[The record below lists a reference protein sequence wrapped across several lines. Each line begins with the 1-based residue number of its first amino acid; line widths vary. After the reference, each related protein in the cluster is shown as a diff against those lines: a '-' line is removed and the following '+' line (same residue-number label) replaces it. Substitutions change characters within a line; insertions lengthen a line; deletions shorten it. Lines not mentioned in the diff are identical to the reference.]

1 MKSRYSSRIGGGAE
15 IVMLAREWVAVSDQR
30 TGFGWLAAQLW
41 GVRVL
46 IASAVFVG
54 FMVWLAGL
62 HLGWVSFTVLLL
74 VIAGL
79 LRSER
84 RMVETGRTM
93 AVGTSSVPVPDMPPA
108 DPQQDELAAI
118 AAVLGALDAPAILLS
133 SRETIKLQNRAAEAI
148 FGVIPRDSDLAGR
161 IRAPGILDMVREAIA
176 TGQPRETEHA
186 ERLPSETVYVVRVAP
201 LAEKTGEPLWLLTF
215 RDVSQARRI
224 DRMRSDFVA
233 NASHELRTP
242 LASLRGF
249 IETLQGPAKNDVKA
263 HERFLGIMHEQ
274 ATRMS
279 RLVDD
284 LLSLSRLEL
293 RSNLAP
299 DQTVDLVPLI
309 AHVRDSLQP
318 LAGDLGVEVVLDL
331 PKHPVVVNGDRD
343 ELVEVLENLIENAC
357 KYGQEG
363 KRVDVALTGGGET
376 PVELSVTDYGPGI
389 PPEHVPRITERF
401 YRVNVEASRS
411 KKGTGLGLA
420 IVKHILARHRARLV
434 VKSELGK
441 GTVFTVRF

>member
-1 MKSRYSSRIGGGAE
+1 
-15 IVMLAREWVAVSDQR
+15 MLAREWVAVADRR
-30 TGFGWLAAQLW
+30 TGLGWLAAQLW
-41 GVRVL
+41 GERVL
-46 IASAVFVG
+46 VASALFVG
-54 FMVWLAGL
+54 FMMRLAGL
-62 HLGWVSFTVLLL
+62 HLGWVSFAVLLL
-74 VIAGL
+74 VVAGL
-79 LRSER
+79 MRTER
-84 RMVETGRTM
+84 RPAETVRVVT
-93 AVGTSSVPVPDMPPA
+93 VPAPPS
-108 DPQQDELAAI
+108 DDLAAV
-118 AAVLGALDAPAILLS
+118 AAVLGALDAPALLLS
-133 SRETIKLQNRAAEAI
+133 AGEAVKLQNRAAEAL
-148 FGVIPRDSDLAGR
+148 FGPIPPGSDLAGR

-176 TGQPRETEHA
+176 SGQPRESEHA
-186 ERLPSETVYVVRVAP
+186 ERLPAETAYVVRIAP
-201 LAEKTGEPLWLLTF
+201 LAGPASEPLWLLTF

-224 DRMRSDFVA
+224 ERMRSDFVA

-249 IETLQGPAKNDVKA
+249 IETLQGPARGDPEA
-263 HERFLGIMHEQ
+263 HRRFLAIMHEQ

-299 DQTVDLVPLI
+299 DQSVDLAPLLV
-309 AHVRDSLQP
+309 HVRDSLQP
-318 LAGDLGVEVVLDL
+318 LAGDLGVEIALDL
-331 PKHPVVVNGDRD
+331 PDRPVVVAGDRD
-343 ELVEVLENLIENAC
+343 ELVEVFENLIENAC
-357 KYGQEG
+357 KYGQDG
-363 KRVDVALTGGGET
+363 GRVDVALSGGDGA

-420 IVKHILARHRARLV
+420 IAKHILTRHKARLV

-441 GTVFTVRF
+441 GTVFTVKF

>member
-1 MKSRYSSRIGGGAE
+1 
-15 IVMLAREWVAVSDQR
+15 MLAREWAAVTDQR
-30 TGFGWLAAQLW
+30 TVFGWLAAQLW
-41 GVRVL
+41 GERVL

-54 FMVWLAGL
+54 FMMWLSGM
-62 HLGWVSFTVLLL
+62 HLGWASFAVLLL

-79 LRSER
+79 LRVER
-84 RMVETGRTM
+84 RAAEAEQR
-93 AVGTSSVPVPDMPPA
+93 AAVPVAAAPAEPDRAAEERM
-108 DPQQDELAAI
+108 AI
-118 AAVLGALDAPAILLS
+118 AAVLGALDAPALLLS
-133 SRETIKLQNRAAEAI
+133 ASEAVLLQNRAAEAV
-148 FGVIPRDSDLAGR
+148 FGPIPRNGDLAGR

-176 TGQPRETEHA
+176 SGQPRETEHA
-186 ERLPSETVYVVRVAP
+186 ERLPSETVHVVRIAP
-201 LAEKTGEPLWLLTF
+201 LADRRGEPLWLLTF

-224 DRMRSDFVA
+224 ERMRSDFVA

-249 IETLQGPAKNDVKA
+249 IETLQGPAKNDLKA
-263 HERFLGIMHEQ
+263 HERFLAIMHEQ

-299 DQTVDLVPLI
+299 DQTVDLVPLLG
-309 AHVRDSLQP
+309 HVRDSLQP
-318 LAGDLGVEVVLDL
+318 LAGDLGVEVALHL
-331 PKHPVVVNGDRD
+331 PDSPVTVNGDRD
-343 ELVEVLENLIENAC
+343 ELVQVFENLIENAC

-363 KRVDVALTGGGET
+363 KRVDVVLTGGGEA

-411 KKGTGLGLA
+411 RKGTGLGLA
-420 IVKHILARHRARLV
+420 IVKHILTRHKARLV

>member
-1 MKSRYSSRIGGGAE
+1 
-15 IVMLAREWVAVSDQR
+15 MLAREWVAVADRR
-30 TGFGWLAAQLW
+30 TGFGWLTAQLW
-41 GVRVL
+41 DERVL

-54 FMVWLAGL
+54 FMMWLAGL
-62 HLGWVSFTVLLL
+62 HLGWVSFAVLLL
-74 VIAGL
+74 IIAGL
-79 LRSER
+79 MRMER
-84 RMVETGRTM
+84 RME
-93 AVGTSSVPVPDMPPA
+93 AVAVKAAPAPAVPVAPVAIAED
-108 DPQQDELAAI
+108 DDLAAV
-118 AAVLGALDAPAILLS
+118 AAVLGALDAPALLLS
-133 SRETIKLQNRAAEAI
+133 EHEAVKLQNRAAEAI
-148 FGVIPRDSDLAGR
+148 FGPIPQGSDLAGR
-161 IRAPGILDMVREAIA
+161 IRAPGILDMVREAIRS
-176 TGQPRETEHA
+176 GQPRETEHA
-186 ERLPSETVYVVRVAP
+186 ERLPSETVYVVRIAP
-201 LAEKTGEPLWLLTF
+201 LAGRTAEPLWLLTF
-215 RDVSQARRI
+215 RDVSHARRI
-224 DRMRSDFVA
+224 ERMRSDFVA

-263 HERFLGIMHEQ
+263 HDRFLGIMHEQ

-299 DQTVDLVPLI
+299 DQSIDLTPLLG
-309 AHVRDSLQP
+309 HVRDSLQP
-318 LAGDLGVEVVLDL
+318 LAADLGVDIVLDV
-331 PKHPVVVNGDRD
+331 PDRPVVVAGDRD
-343 ELVEVLENLIENAC
+343 ELVEVFENLIENAC

-363 KRVDVALTGGGET
+363 RRVDVALTGGGDE
-376 PVELSVTDYGPGI
+376 PVELSVTDYGAGI

-420 IVKHILARHRARLV
+420 IVKHILTRHKARLV

-441 GTVFTVRF
+441 GTVFTVKF

>member
-1 MKSRYSSRIGGGAE
+1 
-15 IVMLAREWVAVSDQR
+15 MLAREWVAVTDQR
-30 TGFGWLAAQLW
+30 TGLGWLAAQLW
-41 GVRVL
+41 GERVL
-46 IASAVFVG
+46 IASAIFVG
-54 FMVWLAGL
+54 FMMWLAGL
-62 HLGWVSFTVLLL
+62 HLGWVSFAVLLL

-79 LRSER
+79 LRTER
-84 RMVETGRTM
+84 RAAAGAGGR
-93 AVGTSSVPVPDMPPA
+93 AAAAAAPAAPVASDTPPV
-108 DPQQDELAAI
+108 DDLSAI
-118 AAVLGALDAPAILLS
+118 AAILGALATPALLLS
-133 SRETIKLQNRAAEAI
+133 ARETVKLQNRAAETI
-148 FGVIPRDSDLAGR
+148 FGVIPRGSDLAGR
-161 IRAPGILDMVREAIA
+161 IRAPGILDMVRDAIA
-176 TGQPRETEHA
+176 SGRPRETEHA
-186 ERLPSETVYVVRVAP
+186 ERLPSETVYVVRIAP
-201 LAEKTGEPLWLLTF
+201 LAAHAGEPLWLLTF

-224 DRMRSDFVA
+224 ERMRSDFVA

-249 IETLQGPAKNDVKA
+249 IETLQGPAKSDLKA
-263 HERFLGIMHEQ
+263 HERFLAIMHEQ

-293 RSNLAP
+293 RSNLP
-299 DQTVDLVPLI
+299 LDKTVDLVPLI

-318 LAGDLGVEVVLDL
+318 LAGDLGVEIVLDL
-331 PKHPVVVNGDRD
+331 PKHPVTVHGDRD
-343 ELVEVLENLIENAC
+343 ELVEVFENLVENAC

-363 KRVDVALTGGGET
+363 KRVDVVLSGGAEDA

-420 IVKHILARHRARLV
+420 IVKHILTRHKARLV

-441 GTVFTVRF
+441 GTVFTVKF

>member
-1 MKSRYSSRIGGGAE
+1 
-15 IVMLAREWVAVSDQR
+15 MLAREWVAVTDQR
-30 TGFGWLAAQLW
+30 TVFGWLAAQLW
-41 GVRVL
+41 GERVL

-54 FMVWLAGL
+54 FMMWLSGT
-62 HLGWVSFTVLLL
+62 HLGWASFAVLLL

-79 LRSER
+79 LRVER
-84 RMVETGRTM
+84 RAAEVEQQRAAAM
-93 AVGTSSVPVPDMPPA
+93 PASVPAAEPDRPA
-108 DPQQDELAAI
+108 EDLAAI
-118 AAVLGALDAPAILLS
+118 AAVLGALDAPALLLS
-133 SRETIKLQNRAAEAI
+133 SSEAVRLQNRAAEAV
-148 FGVIPRDSDLAGR
+148 FGVIPRNGDLAGR

-176 TGQPRETEHA
+176 AGQPRETEHA
-186 ERLPSETVYVVRVAP
+186 ERLPSETVYVVRIAP
-201 LAEKTGEPLWLLTF
+201 LADRRGEPLWLLTF

-224 DRMRSDFVA
+224 ERMRSDFVA

-249 IETLQGPAKNDVKA
+249 IETLQGPARNDLKA
-263 HERFLGIMHEQ
+263 RERFLAIMHEQ

-299 DQTVDLVPLI
+299 DHTVDLVPLLG
-309 AHVRDSLQP
+309 HVRDSLQP

-331 PKHPVVVNGDRD
+331 PDRPVTVNGDRD
-343 ELVEVLENLIENAC
+343 ELVEVFENLIENAC

-363 KRVDVALTGGGET
+363 RRVDVVLSGGGDV

-420 IVKHILARHRARLV
+420 IVKHILTRHKARLV

-441 GTVFTVRF
+441 GTVFTVKF

>member
-1 MKSRYSSRIGGGAE
+1 
-15 IVMLAREWVAVSDQR
+15 MLAREWAAVTDQR
-30 TGFGWLAAQLW
+30 TVFGWLAAQLW
-41 GVRVL
+41 GERVL

-54 FMVWLAGL
+54 FMMWLSGM
-62 HLGWVSFTVLLL
+62 HLGWASFAVLLL

-79 LRSER
+79 LRVER
-84 RMVETGRTM
+84 RAAEAEQR
-93 AVGTSSVPVPDMPPA
+93 AAVPVAAAPAEPDRAAEERM
-108 DPQQDELAAI
+108 AI
-118 AAVLGALDAPAILLS
+118 AAVLGALDAPALLLS
-133 SRETIKLQNRAAEAI
+133 SSEAVLLQNRAAEAV
-148 FGVIPRDSDLAGR
+148 FGPIPRNGDLAGR

-176 TGQPRETEHA
+176 SGQPRETEHA
-186 ERLPSETVYVVRVAP
+186 ERLPSETVHVVRIAP
-201 LAEKTGEPLWLLTF
+201 LADRRGEPLWLLTF

-224 DRMRSDFVA
+224 ERMRSDFVA

-249 IETLQGPAKNDVKA
+249 IETLQGPAKNDLKA
-263 HERFLGIMHEQ
+263 HERFLAIMDEQ

-299 DQTVDLVPLI
+299 DQTVDLVPLLG
-309 AHVRDSLQP
+309 HVRDSLQP
-318 LAGDLGVEVVLDL
+318 LAGDLGVEVALHL
-331 PKHPVVVNGDRD
+331 PDRPVTVNGDRD
-343 ELVEVLENLIENAC
+343 ELVQVFENLIENAC

-363 KRVDVALTGGGET
+363 KRVDVVLTGGGEA

-411 KKGTGLGLA
+411 RKGTGLGLA
-420 IVKHILARHRARLV
+420 IVKHILTRHKARLV

-441 GTVFTVRF
+441 GTVFTVKF

>member
-1 MKSRYSSRIGGGAE
+1 
-15 IVMLAREWVAVSDQR
+15 MLAREWVAVSDQR

-54 FMVWLAGL
+54 FMIWLAGL

-79 LRSER
+79 LRTDR

-93 AVGTSSVPVPDMPPA
+93 AAGPSVVAVPETSPV
-108 DPQQDELAAI
+108 DPHRQELAAV

-133 SRETIKLQNRAAEAI
+133 SRETIRLQNRAAEAI
-148 FGVIPRDSDLAGR
+148 FGAIPPGSDLAGR
-161 IRAPGILDMVREAIA
+161 IRAPGILDMVRDAIA
-176 TGQPRETEHA
+176 AGQPRETEHA
-186 ERLPSETVYVVRVAP
+186 ERLPSETVYIVRVAP
-201 LAEKTGEPLWLLTF
+201 LAETTGEPLWLLTF

-224 DRMRSDFVA
+224 DRMRSDFIA

-263 HERFLGIMHEQ
+263 HERFLAIMHEQ

-293 RSNLAP
+293 RSNLTP
-299 DQTVDLVPLI
+299 DQTVDLVPLV
-309 AHVRDSLQP
+309 AHVSDSLQP
-318 LAGDLGVEVVLDL
+318 LAGDLGVEIALQL
-331 PKHPVVVNGDRD
+331 PDHPVTVNGDRD

-363 KRVDVALTGGGET
+363 KRVDVALSGGGNA

-420 IVKHILARHRARLV
+420 IVKHILTRHRARLT
-434 VKSELGK
+434 VKSEVGK

>member
-1 MKSRYSSRIGGGAE
+1 
-15 IVMLAREWVAVSDQR
+15 MLAREWAAVTDQR
-30 TGFGWLAAQLW
+30 TVFGWLAAQLW
-41 GVRVL
+41 GERVL

-54 FMVWLAGL
+54 FMMWLSGM
-62 HLGWVSFTVLLL
+62 HLGWASFAVLLL

-79 LRSER
+79 LRVER
-84 RMVETGRTM
+84 RAAEAEQR
-93 AVGTSSVPVPDMPPA
+93 AAVPVAVAPAEPDRA
-108 DPQQDELAAI
+108 AEERAAI
-118 AAVLGALDAPAILLS
+118 AAVLGALDAPALLLS
-133 SRETIKLQNRAAEAI
+133 ASEAVLLQNRAAEAV
-148 FGVIPRDSDLAGR
+148 FGPIPRNGDLAGR

-176 TGQPRETEHA
+176 SGQPRETEHA
-186 ERLPSETVYVVRVAP
+186 ERLPSETVHVVRIAP
-201 LAEKTGEPLWLLTF
+201 LADRRGEPLWLLTF

-224 DRMRSDFVA
+224 ERMRSDFVA

-249 IETLQGPAKNDVKA
+249 IETLQGPAKNDLKA
-263 HERFLGIMHEQ
+263 HERFLAIMHEQ

-299 DQTVDLVPLI
+299 DQTVDLVPLLG
-309 AHVRDSLQP
+309 HVRDSLQP
-318 LAGDLGVEVVLDL
+318 LAGDLGVEVALHL
-331 PKHPVVVNGDRD
+331 PDRPVTVNGDRD
-343 ELVEVLENLIENAC
+343 ELVQVFENLIENAC

-363 KRVDVALTGGGET
+363 KRVDVVLTGGGEA

-411 KKGTGLGLA
+411 RKGTGLGLA
-420 IVKHILARHRARLV
+420 IVKHILTRHKARLV

-441 GTVFTVRF
+441 GTVFTVKF

>member
-1 MKSRYSSRIGGGAE
+1 VE
-15 IVMLAREWVAVSDQR
+15 
-30 TGFGWLAAQLW
+30 
-41 GVRVL
+41 
-46 IASAVFVG
+46 
-54 FMVWLAGL
+54 
-62 HLGWVSFTVLLL
+62 
-74 VIAGL
+74 
-79 LRSER
+79 ER
-84 RMVETGRTM
+84 
-93 AVGTSSVPVPDMPPA
+93 
-108 DPQQDELAAI
+108 AAI
-118 AAVLGALDAPAILLS
+118 AAVLGALDAPALLLS
-133 SRETIKLQNRAAEAI
+133 ASEAVLLQNRAAEAV
-148 FGVIPRDSDLAGR
+148 FGPIPRNGDLAGR

-176 TGQPRETEHA
+176 SGQPRETEHA
-186 ERLPSETVYVVRVAP
+186 ERLPSETVHVVRIAP
-201 LAEKTGEPLWLLTF
+201 LADRRGEPLWLLTF

-224 DRMRSDFVA
+224 ERMRSDFVA

-249 IETLQGPAKNDVKA
+249 IETLQGPAKNDLKA
-263 HERFLGIMHEQ
+263 HERFLAIMHEQ

-299 DQTVDLVPLI
+299 DQTVDLVPLLG
-309 AHVRDSLQP
+309 HVRDSLQP
-318 LAGDLGVEVVLDL
+318 LAGDLGVEVALHL
-331 PKHPVVVNGDRD
+331 PDRPVTVNGDRD
-343 ELVEVLENLIENAC
+343 ELVQVFENLIENAC

-363 KRVDVALTGGGET
+363 KRVDVVLTGGGEA

-411 KKGTGLGLA
+411 RKGTGLGLA
-420 IVKHILARHRARLV
+420 IVKHILTRHKARLV

-441 GTVFTVRF
+441 GTVFTVKF

>member
-1 MKSRYSSRIGGGAE
+1 
-15 IVMLAREWVAVSDQR
+15 MLAREWAAVTDQR
-30 TGFGWLAAQLW
+30 TVFGWLAAQLW
-41 GVRVL
+41 GERVL

-54 FMVWLAGL
+54 FMMWLSGM
-62 HLGWVSFTVLLL
+62 HLGWASFAVLLL

-79 LRSER
+79 LRVER
-84 RMVETGRTM
+84 RAAEAEQR
-93 AVGTSSVPVPDMPPA
+93 AAVPVAAAPAEPDRAAEERM
-108 DPQQDELAAI
+108 AI
-118 AAVLGALDAPAILLS
+118 AAVLGALDAPALLLS
-133 SRETIKLQNRAAEAI
+133 ASEAVLLQNRAAEAV
-148 FGVIPRDSDLAGR
+148 FGPIPRNGDLAGR

-176 TGQPRETEHA
+176 SGQPRETEHA
-186 ERLPSETVYVVRVAP
+186 ERLPSETVHVVRIAP
-201 LAEKTGEPLWLLTF
+201 LADRRGEPLWLLTF

-224 DRMRSDFVA
+224 ERMRSDFVA

-249 IETLQGPAKNDVKA
+249 IETLQGPAKNDLKA
-263 HERFLGIMHEQ
+263 HERFLAIMHEQ

-299 DQTVDLVPLI
+299 DQTVDLVPLLG
-309 AHVRDSLQP
+309 HVRDSLQP
-318 LAGDLGVEVVLDL
+318 LAGDLGVEVALHL
-331 PKHPVVVNGDRD
+331 PDRPVTVNGDRD
-343 ELVEVLENLIENAC
+343 ELVQVFENLIENAC

-363 KRVDVALTGGGET
+363 KRVDVVLTGGGEA

-411 KKGTGLGLA
+411 RKGTGLGLA
-420 IVKHILARHRARLV
+420 IVKHILTRHKARLV

>member
-1 MKSRYSSRIGGGAE
+1 
-15 IVMLAREWVAVSDQR
+15 MLAREWVAVADQR

-41 GVRVL
+41 GERVL

-54 FMVWLAGL
+54 FMMWLAGL
-62 HLGWVSFTVLLL
+62 HLGWVSFAVLLL

-79 LRSER
+79 MRMER
-84 RMVETGRTM
+84 RSTAGTARTM
-93 AVGTSSVPVPDMPPA
+93 AIPAAPVVETAPVA
-108 DPQQDELAAI
+108 DDLTAV
-118 AAVLGALDAPAILLS
+118 AAVLGALDAPALLLS
-133 SRETIKLQNRAAEAI
+133 ARETVKLQNRAAEII
-148 FGVIPRDSDLAGR
+148 FGPIPQGSDLAGR
-161 IRAPGILDMVREAIA
+161 IRAPGILDMVRDAIGS
-176 TGQPRETEHA
+176 GQPRETEHA
-186 ERLPSETVYVVRVAP
+186 ERLPSETVYVVRIAP
-201 LAEKTGEPLWLLTF
+201 LAGPTTEPLWLLTF
-215 RDVSQARRI
+215 RDISQARRI
-224 DRMRSDFVA
+224 DRMRSDFIA

-293 RSNLAP
+293 RSNLTP
-299 DQTVDLVPLI
+299 EQSVDLVPLLG
-309 AHVRDSLQP
+309 HVRDSLQP
-318 LAGDLGVEVVLDL
+318 LASDLGVDIVLDL
-331 PKHPVVVNGDRD
+331 PQHPVTVPGDRD
-343 ELVEVLENLIENAC
+343 ELVEVFENLIENAC

-363 KRVDVALTGGGET
+363 KRVDVALAGGGDA
-376 PVELSVTDYGPGI
+376 PAELSVTDYGPGI

-420 IVKHILARHRARLV
+420 IVKHILTRHKARLV

-441 GTVFTVRF
+441 GTVFTVKF

>member
-1 MKSRYSSRIGGGAE
+1 
-15 IVMLAREWVAVSDQR
+15 MLAREWVAVTDQR
-30 TGFGWLAAQLW
+30 TGLGWLAAQLW
-41 GVRVL
+41 GERVL

-54 FMVWLAGL
+54 FMMWLAGL
-62 HLGWVSFTVLLL
+62 HLGWVSFAVLLL
-74 VIAGL
+74 IIAGL
-79 LRSER
+79 LRVER
-84 RMVETGRTM
+84 RAVEANST
-93 AVGTSSVPVPDMPPA
+93 AVAGLAVPVPVQPA
-108 DPQQDELAAI
+108 VEPAAIADDLTPI
-118 AAVLGALDAPAILLS
+118 AAVLGALDAPALLLS
-133 SRETIKLQNRAAEAI
+133 ARETVRLQNRAAESI
-148 FGVIPRDSDLAGR
+148 FGPIPQGSDLAGR
-161 IRAPGILDMVREAIA
+161 IRAPGILDMVRDAIGS
-176 TGQPRETEHA
+176 GQPRETEHA
-186 ERLPSETVYVVRVAP
+186 ERLPSETVYVVRIAP
-201 LAEKTGEPLWLLTF
+201 LAGPTTEPLWLLTF

-224 DRMRSDFVA
+224 DRMRSDFIA

-263 HERFLGIMHEQ
+263 HERFLVIMHEQ

-299 DQTVDLVPLI
+299 DQTVDLAPLLG
-309 AHVRDSLQP
+309 HVRDSLQP
-318 LAGDLGVEVVLDL
+318 LASDLGVEIKLDV
-331 PKHPVVVNGDRD
+331 PKHPVTVPGDRD
-343 ELVEVLENLIENAC
+343 ELVEVFENLIENAC

-363 KRVDVALTGGGET
+363 KRVDVVLSGGGDA
-376 PVELSVTDYGPGI
+376 PVEFSVTDYGPGI

-420 IVKHILARHRARLV
+420 IVKHILTRHRARLV
-434 VKSELGK
+434 VKSEVGK

>member
-1 MKSRYSSRIGGGAE
+1 MEAAE
-15 IVMLAREWVAVSDQR
+15 DVMLAREWVAVTDQR
-30 TGFGWLAAQLW
+30 TILGWLAAQLW
-41 GVRVL
+41 GERVL
-46 IASAVFVG
+46 IASAFFVG
-54 FMVWLAGL
+54 FVMWLAGM
-62 HLGWVSFTVLLL
+62 HLGWVSFAILLL
-74 VIAGL
+74 VFAGL
-79 LRSER
+79 LRTER
-84 RMVETGRTM
+84 RTTQAGGRTM
-93 AVGTSSVPVPDMPPA
+93 ATAAPPVAIPPA
-108 DPQQDELAAI
+108 VETVVLADDLTEI
-118 AAVLGALDAPAILLS
+118 AAVLGALETPALLLS
-133 SRETIKLQNRAAEAI
+133 ARETVKLQNRAAETI
-148 FGVIPRDSDLAGR
+148 FGAIPKGSDLAGR
-161 IRAPGILDMVREAIA
+161 IRAPGILDMVRDAIT

-201 LAEKTGEPLWLLTF
+201 LADRANEPLWLLTF

-293 RSNLAP
+293 RSNLTP
-299 DQTVDLVPLI
+299 DQTVDLVPLLG
-309 AHVRDSLQP
+309 HVRDSLQP
-318 LAGDLGVEVVLDL
+318 LAADLGVEINLDL
-331 PKHPVVVNGDRD
+331 PKHPVFVPGDRD
-343 ELVEVLENLIENAC
+343 ELVEVVENLIENAC

-363 KRVDVALTGGGET
+363 KRVDVVLSGGGET
-376 PVELSVTDYGPGI
+376 PVELSVTDHGPGI

-420 IVKHILARHRARLV
+420 IVKHILTRHRARLV
-434 VKSELGK
+434 VKSEVGK
-441 GTVFTVRF
+441 GTVFTVKF